1 MYHGKGDIPLPVW
14 RKEMR
19 RLYRLI
25 KDNAGDVPLPEK
37 QEFQPVVNEF
47 QVRDFSEDLVPAD
60 AWQLSRY

>member
-1 MYHGKGDIPLPVW
+1 
-14 RKEMR
+14 MR